1 LGVFLSDVSFLYGD
15 AWRTEPLHSAQ
26 LVPADGQGLSA
37 ARFSLPLNRGV
48 VRRADAFL
56 VHSETTRQLILRDR
70 NAATPIGV
78 LPHGIERRW
87 EGRDRQAARAQLPA
101 EWREDFIVASLGAL
115 QPHKRVAA
123 LLDGAARARERG
135 TPVRVL
141 LIGEERPREL
151 DLSSELRR
159 LDMEGSVEVTGWVEE
174 ERAHELLSAADLCVN
189 LRGPTSGGAS
199 GGASQALSL
208 GRAVIVS
215 DLPEL
220 EALPQEAVLRVP
232 NGEGEAEAL
241 AGHFVTLAEDRGQL
255 QEMERA
261 ARTYVDET
269 AHWSHVA
276 DTCIQALGVFPTPR
290 ISRRGIVRNA
300 LEQRR
305 AVSH

>member
-1 LGVFLSDVSFLYGD
+1 
-15 AWRTEPLHSAQ
+15 
-26 LVPADGQGLSA
+26 
-37 ARFSLPLNRGV
+37 
-48 VRRADAFL
+48 
-56 VHSETTRQLILRDR
+56 
-70 NAATPIGV
+70 
-78 LPHGIERRW
+78 
-87 EGRDRQAARAQLPA
+87 
-101 EWREDFIVASLGAL
+101 
-115 QPHKRVAA
+115 
-123 LLDGAARARERG
+123 
-135 TPVRVL
+135 
-141 LIGEERPREL
+141 
-151 DLSSELRR
+151 
-159 LDMEGSVEVTGWVEE
+159 
-174 ERAHELLSAADLCVN
+174 VN

-261 ARTYVDET
+261 ARTYIDET